1 MRNRLLA
8 AAAIAVIGVG
18 SLVALGAARADDT
31 RAQDQA
37 RALELGVPYTDFNW
51 NTAHAQFRGCSACH
65 TDLAAEVSNLSVAR
79 TDPGKHGVFFSGYA
93 PMRVEDCLI
102 CHGVTFAEPIHSLH
116 LLSTSFG
123 QMGGNCETCHAMVAG
138 KFVLY
143 DDETRYSVLNG
154 VSHSPTPAFSP

>member
-8 AAAIAVIGVG
+8 VAATVVIGVG
-18 SLVALGAARADDT
+18 SVVVLGAARADDT

-37 RALELGVPYTDFNW
+37 RAVELGVPYTDFNF
-51 NTAHAQFRGCSACH
+51 NTAHAQFRGCNACH
-65 TDLAAEVSNLSVAR
+65 ADLAPVVSDLTVAR
-79 TDPGKHGVFFSGYA
+79 LNPDKHGIFFSGYA

-102 CHGVTFAEPIHSLH
+102 CHGATFAEPIHSLH
-116 LLSTSFG
+116 LLSTSFA
-123 QMGGNCETCHAMVAG
+123 QMGGNCETCHAMVGG

-154 VSHSPTPAFSP
+154 VNHDPTPPFSP